1 MIGKSGGVATT
12 APHPI
17 SLPLPNLLTI
27 AIAVIEFGP
36 PFPIV
41 AMPRAVDV
49 ADADA
54 EVEEEAQAAVAVPP
68 SDPAPVVSI
77 ASSSGKRKVVR
88 PEYHTGTDVHA
99 GVRSM

>member
-1 MIGKSGGVATT
+1 M
-12 APHPI
+12 PH
-17 SLPLPNLLTI
+17 
-27 AIAVIEFGP
+27 
-36 PFPIV
+36 
-41 AMPRAVDV
+41 AVDV

-77 ASSSGKRKVVR
+77 TSSSGKRKVVR

-99 GVRSM
+99 GVRSMSSGPCRFQSERLFGVA

>member
-1 MIGKSGGVATT
+1 
-12 APHPI
+12 
-17 SLPLPNLLTI
+17 
-27 AIAVIEFGP
+27 
-36 PFPIV
+36 
-41 AMPRAVDV
+41 MPRAVDV
-49 ADADA
+49 ADANA

-77 ASSSGKRKVVR
+77 ASSSGKRKVVW

>member
-1 MIGKSGGVATT
+1 MTDT
-12 APHPI
+12 Y
-17 SLPLPNLLTI
+17 
-27 AIAVIEFGP
+27 
-36 PFPIV
+36 
-41 AMPRAVDV
+41 
-49 ADADA
+49 A

-68 SDPAPVVSI
+68 SEPAPVVYI